1 MSNKI
6 DSTRK
11 IEKNLF
17 LTGEELEALSGHL
30 GQLLDEED
38 LGVYRRAV
46 LEKIYIKIATELGVW

>member
-1 MSNKI
+1 MR

-38 LGVYRRAV
+38 LGVSARAV
-46 LEKIYIKIATELGVW
+46 LEKIYVKVATELGVW

>member
-1 MSNKI
+1 MK

-38 LGVYRRAV
+38 LGVSRRAV
-46 LEKIYIKIATELGVW
+46 LEKIYVKVATELGVW